1 MRHARNVD
9 VVRGE
14 VEEKRLVVNL
24 DPADPIGVS
33 YGKKIGA
40 EPTGREHPDM
50 LRMGLTH
57 GHDGTIVNGVSRIGF
72 MTGGQK
78 ARWVDE
84 EIADTVVTKAEA
96 FMETNKD
103 KPFFLY
109 FASHDIHVPRMPHP
123 RFAGKSG
130 LGPRGDAILEFDW
143 SVGELLRKLEEL
155 KLTENTVVIITS
167 DNGPVLDDG
176 YADQAAE
183 KFKGLPVA
191 GPFSGG
197 KYCIAEGGCRVPF
210 ILKWPAR
217 VKPGV
222 SAAIVS
228 QVDLLAS
235 FAALLK
241 QKVDAATATDSE
253 NVLAALLNESPK
265 GRTAYVE
272 QGVTPQGI
280 RLDNWKLIITGDG
293 AGRGAKPGL
302 YNLDAD
308 PAEKNN
314 VSAKH
319 PEKKQELQQRFDAI
333 RAGK

>member
-1 MRHARNVD
+1 
-9 VVRGE
+9 
-14 VEEKRLVVNL
+14 
-24 DPADPIGVS
+24 
-33 YGKKIGA
+33 
-40 EPTGREHPDM
+40 
-50 LRMGLTH
+50 
-57 GHDGTIVNGVSRIGF
+57 
-72 MTGGQK
+72 
-78 ARWVDE
+78 
-84 EIADTVVTKAEA
+84 
-96 FMETNKD
+96 
-103 KPFFLY
+103 
-109 FASHDIHVPRMPHP
+109 MPHP